1 MLLAVISPSGICGSS
16 ISFLSL
22 RVIFG
27 GSCSGGS
34 ASDGDGVRSILALLL
49 LMMKIAINIAL
60 GRSIARTIRMAVPV
74 TAPPVIL
81 EVLLVFL
88 ENSVY
93 WKKYIHFQCFFN
105 RKLIRYSSCTIA
117 MYGTVCWLSLK
128 YHTKSFDCCCRLWF
142 CSYITTCTFFGVFFS
157 TCHWLNS
164 GHWFSSDHW
173 FGSGHW
179 FSGNFLWFWI
189 YFHKTKANIITL
201 HWPYRFSCS
210 NIPCLEIALNSR

>member
-1 MLLAVISPSGICGSS
+1 MCMLLAVISPSGICGSS

-34 ASDGDGVRSILALLL
+34 ASDGDGVRSILALLR

-74 TAPPVIL
+74 TAPPVSL

-93 WKKYIHFQCFFN
+93 CYIHFQCFFY
-105 RKLIRYSSCTIA
+105 RKLIRYSSCIIA
-117 MYGTVCWLSLK
+117 MYGTV
-128 YHTKSFDCCCRLWF
+128 Y
-142 CSYITTCTFFGVFFS
+142 
-157 TCHWLNS
+157 
-164 GHWFSSDHW
+164 
-173 FGSGHW
+173 
-179 FSGNFLWFWI
+179 
-189 YFHKTKANIITL
+189 
-201 HWPYRFSCS
+201 
-210 NIPCLEIALNSR
+210 